1 MKSHTVPKR
10 LLRQFAYPEA
20 STGSDRLWRYE
31 KDRVPYSKASPDTA
45 TRIDGHFADPED
57 AVIEAT
63 IERRL
68 AYEIEDPVNQF
79 IANFYDPSFAMNDEQ
94 KRKMTR
100 YVTLLFNRSIA
111 RRNATQHLLEIR
123 NNALNHFLSNEIQLE
138 TVAAHW
144 NIDAFFKGLR
154 FGRLITREDVV
165 RRAREF
171 VVANAS
177 GREAQTWY
185 AQGTLRA
192 LAGFDE
198 VLFRGEWRLLSAEPS
213 KTFLLSDTPVITW
226 NRLESGQLAYGV
238 GFHTAN
244 VEVFLP
250 ISPATCLHILPYVH
264 RTRRIASPT
273 VTEINIA
280 EASFSYNAC
289 FASQFSQELDV
300 IVQQHISTV
309 RIGENAFT
317 VFHRNYENTIYD
329 TLMSGGRWADPPRI
343 SS

>member
-10 LLRQFAYPEA
+10 LLRQFAYLEA
-20 STGSDRLWRYE
+20 STRSDRLWRYE
-31 KDRVPYSKASPDTA
+31 KDRAPYSKASPDTA

-57 AVIEAT
+57 AAIEAT

-79 IANFYDPSFAMNDEQ
+79 IANFCDPLFAMNDEQ

-154 FGRLITREDVV
+154 FGRLITREDVGI
-165 RRAREF
+165 RAREF
-171 VVANAS
+171 VVANTS
-177 GREAQTWY
+177 GREAQMWY

-192 LAGFDE
+192 IAGFDE
-198 VLFRGEWRLLSAEPS
+198 VLFRGEWRLYPQNRMRHFCFQTHQLSLGTDWS
-213 KTFLLSDTPVITW
+213 
-226 NRLESGQLAYGV
+226 LESWRMGLDFTRPTLRYFCQYRQLLACIS
-238 GFHTAN
+238 FPTLIAR
-244 VEVFLP
+244 VELQ
-250 ISPATCLHILPYVH
+250 A
-264 RTRRIASPT
+264 RR
-273 VTEINIA
+273 
-280 EASFSYNAC
+280 
-289 FASQFSQELDV
+289 
-300 IVQQHISTV
+300 
-309 RIGENAFT
+309 
-317 VFHRNYENTIYD
+317 
-329 TLMSGGRWADPPRI
+329 
-343 SS
+343 